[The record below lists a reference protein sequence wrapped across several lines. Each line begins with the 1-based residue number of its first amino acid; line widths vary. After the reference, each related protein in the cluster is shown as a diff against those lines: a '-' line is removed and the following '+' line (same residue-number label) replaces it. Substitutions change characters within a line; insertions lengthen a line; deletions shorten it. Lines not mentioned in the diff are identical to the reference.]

1 MASQTSTQVRNYTN
15 HASLNL
21 NCTSMASVKLLEDR
35 IVELEKQVYGLGKE
49 LHLDDQQ
56 PETSVT
62 DNLLHANTLISSA
75 LSGREKIN
83 EAIKRLPELNK
94 HLDISSEELD
104 MPVEAKL
111 HLLLL
116 LEKEINENHKS
127 LNEVQE
133 LMPVL
138 ETDSLKDVPELSEK
152 LNELS
157 LKQLKIH
164 EEAQAFTKN
173 IISKVEKNPPQG
185 SLRQTV
191 DRI

>member
-1 MASQTSTQVRNYTN
+1 MAS
-15 HASLNL
+15 L
-21 NCTSMASVKLLEDR
+21 KLLEDR
-35 IVELEKQVYGLGKE
+35 IVELEKQVYGVGKV
-49 LHLDDQQ
+49 LQLDDPQ
-56 PETSVT
+56 PETSIT

-83 EAIKRLPELNK
+83 EAIGRLPELNE
-94 HLDISSEELD
+94 HLDITSEDLD
-104 MPVEAKL
+104 MSVKAKL

-116 LEKEINENHKS
+116 LEKEINENHNR
-127 LNEVQE
+127 LNEIQE

-138 ETDSLKDVPELSEK
+138 ETDSLKDIPELSEK

-173 IISKVEKNPPQG
+173 MYAVFCTYNDIIDSISKTLIG
-185 SLRQTV
+185 L
-191 DRI
+191 DREITCAEMSQK